1 MRMKF
6 LKLGTILFAA
16 TALSCGQ
23 AKPSRQPVIDVHL
36 HSESLENLK
45 NWGPNPV
52 TGKKAPD
59 SVEEHIRQTLAEMD
73 RYNVVL
79 GIASG
84 DIETVEQLRL
94 AAPLYSDPMS
104 SVNISLSLG

>member
-1 MRMKF
+1 MKF

-52 TGKKAPD
+52 AGKKAPD

-84 DIETVEQLRL
+84 DIETVEQIRL
-94 AAPLYSDPMS
+94 AAPLYSDP
-104 SVNISLSLG
+104 